1 MTSFWDVEYAF
12 DICVRMNRVAAARRR
27 AVERS
32 TKWLTELPRVVLCGV
47 LAVLWC
53 ADKFPCLSGDFSLL
67 SVALRNSLHYLRAVE
82 LQRHSAFYTAG
93 AGHTTLSPTP
103 LRGIGYPQ
111 APKSPALSLG
121 LPSSPP

>member
-1 MTSFWDVEYAF
+1 MTSFWDVEYDF

-67 SVALRNSLHYLRAVE
+67 SVALRKSKRGNLTTQTS
-82 LQRHSAFYTAG
+82 G
-93 AGHTTLSPTP
+93 AHPDLTVVVRVG
-103 LRGIGYPQ
+103 G
-111 APKSPALSLG
+111 ALPGS
-121 LPSSPP
+121 